1 MDPYNC
7 NCAICQKM
15 GPLYVSM
22 NKNGDNLSIPECTV
36 IKEESN
42 KINKNNIINV
52 VWIFIILFLLISSKF
67 YII

>member
-1 MDPYNC
+1 MDYYNC

-15 GPLYVSM
+15 GPLYASM
-22 NKNGDNLSIPECTV
+22 NKKENNLSIPECTV
-36 IKEESN
+36 IKEESK

-67 YII
+67 FII